1 MKNKYLKF
9 LFPIALILALTVS
22 MIGTRSVLADDAP
35 PTPTDEVPTET
46 PPVEE
51 SSETQ
56 ETLEQTVPE
65 ILEQLP
71 AETEIVVLDENSEP
85 LPLVSNEAANVLVTG
100 DPQWCPAGV
109 TPGTDTLGQCTVAHT
124 SFNDLINDLQTN
136 SATYYGSGT
145 IYVAY
150 DYAANTAGDSSND
163 IIFDYGA
170 LDLTDLV
177 VQGGW
182 DFTQDK
188 VVGTSTIDLKP
199 GYSLEFWDWG
209 GYGTPATLT
218 LKNLFITNSDGLF
231 IGDDSDVTTADITL
245 ENVEVDST
253 EFGTYIETDGDIEI
267 TNSKFNNTA
276 NDNGLTI
283 YSYGGD
289 VTLEQVLARQND
301 GDGAYIEA
309 DGDITIK
316 NSVFDNNDL
325 SGAYIDTS
333 CGCGTGNVF
342 VQSSTFIE
350 NNDRGLV
357 VYAIGDITVDSIDA
371 ELNEVGG
378 VELDNCGIF
387 GGSPCFNT
395 NLVSITMT
403 GTNTIKNNG
412 GTPGS
417 WFIGPASV
425 GLWVTA
431 ADNISISGT
440 TVTGNGAGDIGGGAF
455 VLAGNGNISIS
466 NSTFDD
472 NCTTYQC
479 DMGFGLFTLNDVG
492 TVTIK
497 NVTADGNG
505 NGDGSTYN
513 SDTGNGV
520 LIISNGNIFVEN
532 SVFNGNCNTG
542 TCSIGAGI
550 QVATPGNVYF
560 NFVTASNN
568 GTMLGGGANITVG
581 GNVDVYCSFFANE
594 AVGLAVDI
602 PTGSVL
608 TMRGVSF
615 SGNTTDFV
623 PPSSGGT
630 WTSDP
635 NCPVNAFSG
644 GGKGNTNL
652 PLRIVNVGSGNG
664 IDLDC
669 QNYSGT
675 KLVLE
680 NGDNLVVPCPL
691 GGSASLTKQ
700 DANGLPS
707 SLPSGSTFRSGIV
720 SVVTESGSVDGKLSQ
735 PVLVSF
741 IMPEGVDASALAIL
755 YWDGSQWTEV
765 NGTFVLTENGKTY
778 FAAFVNYTGTFVL
791 VQR

>member
-1 MKNKYLKF
+1 MKNKYLNI
-9 LFPIALILALTVS
+9 LFPVALILAMTVS

-51 SSETQ
+51 PSETQ

-71 AETEIVVLDENSEP
+71 TETEIVVLDENSEP

-431 ADNISISGT
+431 ADN
-440 TVTGNGAGDIGGGAF
+440 
-455 VLAGNGNISIS
+455 
-466 NSTFDD
+466 
-472 NCTTYQC
+472 
-479 DMGFGLFTLNDVG
+479 
-492 TVTIK
+492 
-497 NVTADGNG
+497 
-505 NGDGSTYN
+505 
-513 SDTGNGV
+513 
-520 LIISNGNIFVEN
+520 
-532 SVFNGNCNTG
+532 
-542 TCSIGAGI
+542 
-550 QVATPGNVYF
+550 
-560 NFVTASNN
+560 
-568 GTMLGGGANITVG
+568 
-581 GNVDVYCSFFANE
+581 
-594 AVGLAVDI
+594 
-602 PTGSVL
+602 
-608 TMRGVSF
+608 
-615 SGNTTDFV
+615 
-623 PPSSGGT
+623 
-630 WTSDP
+630 
-635 NCPVNAFSG
+635 
-644 GGKGNTNL
+644 
-652 PLRIVNVGSGNG
+652 
-664 IDLDC
+664 
-669 QNYSGT
+669 
-675 KLVLE
+675 
-680 NGDNLVVPCPL
+680 
-691 GGSASLTKQ
+691 
-700 DANGLPS
+700 
-707 SLPSGSTFRSGIV
+707 
-720 SVVTESGSVDGKLSQ
+720 
-735 PVLVSF
+735 
-741 IMPEGVDASALAIL
+741 
-755 YWDGSQWTEV
+755 
-765 NGTFVLTENGKTY
+765 
-778 FAAFVNYTGTFVL
+778 
-791 VQR
+791 